1 MSGPFGSSSFMY
13 ATGAAEEGQS
23 LRFEDGDSAY
33 LSRTPASAGDTKTWT
48 WSGWVKRGNL
58 GSGSYMSLFG
68 AVSGVLNSYIAYN
81 TTYQALEVGLG
92 ATIFRRTSAV
102 FRDVS
107 AWYHV
112 VVASDTT
119 QATAAN
125 RLKIY
130 INNEE
135 VTSFSSTTTLAQNG
149 DWYINDTVAHAVGA
163 IYPSGSAGLYFD
175 GYLANVT
182 LIDGQ
187 QLDPTSFGEY
197 QDTLWKPKSD
207 ADITGN
213 LTFGTNGFYLNFE
226 DSSAI
231 GDDTSG
237 NANDWTAN
245 NLVAT
250 DVVLDSPV
258 TGGNFATLNAVS
270 EFGGTY
276 SEGNLKYSGGSGFK
290 NSLSTFAVTGGKWYA
305 EVLAMPSLSAMF
317 FGIRPAEENS
327 SSHIGYTSG
336 SYAYYNNGLKYT
348 NTSGVAYGASWTS
361 GDIISVA
368 FDLDA
373 GTIEFFKNNVSQ
385 GVAYTGIDTA
395 KAYVVGIT
403 TFGTSAGFMNFG
415 ADSSWAGNE
424 TPQGNT
430 DGNGQGDFY
439 YAPPSGFLC
448 LKTSSLPTPDITAP
462 DEYFNTVLYSGNGS
476 TQSITGVGF
485 QADWVWG
492 KERPNVESH
501 WLFDSVR
508 GATKQIESNSTNS
521 ESTQTTMLTSFDS
534 DGFTMGSDGAGNQ
547 SGTAYVA
554 WNWLAGGTAVSNTD
568 GSITSQVSA
577 NTDAGFSVVGYTGNG
592 SSSPYPTVGH
602 GLSSTPEIIF
612 CKTRDDIANW
622 IVYHTLVNG
631 SLDYLNLNTTSDNNN
646 AAPSLPTSS
655 VFYAG
660 GDANRSGEATI
671 AYCFHS
677 VESYLKCGVYTG
689 NGSADGP
696 FIHCGF
702 RPAWLMMK
710 RTDDTSNWEIVDNKR
725 DPENFLNED
734 LSANSNASENAVDG
748 TTIDFTA
755 NGFKHRDGTSTGT
768 KNVSGATYIFL
779 AFAEAPFKSAN
790 AR

>member
-135 VTSFSSTTTLAQNG
+135 VTSFSSTTTLNQNG

-207 ADITGN
+207 ADIQS

-622 IVYHTLVNG
+622 IVYHTLVDG
-631 SLDYLNLNTTSDNNN
+631 SLDYLNLNTASGNNN

>member
-81 TTYQALEVGLG
+81 TTYQALEVGQG
-92 ATIFRRTSAV
+92 ATVFRRTSAV
-102 FRDVS
+102 FRDSS

-135 VTSFSSTTTLAQNG
+135 VTSFSSTTTLNQNG

-207 ADITGN
+207 ADIQS

-612 CKTRDDIANW
+612 CKTRDDSANW
-622 IVYHTLVNG
+622 IVYHTLVDG

>member
-135 VTSFSSTTTLAQNG
+135 VTSFSSTTTLNQNG

-207 ADITGN
+207 ADIQS